1 MSFIADLHIH
11 SRFSRATSRSLTL
24 VELARWGAI
33 KGISLIGTGDCTH
46 PQWLSEIKASL
57 TYQGDGLFR
66 LNDELVSHDLPC
78 SIGNVRFML
87 TGEISTIYKA
97 GGVTRKVHHVVCLP
111 DLASAERFNT
121 ALARIGNI
129 ASDGRPIIGLDSRD
143 LLEMLLTASP
153 RAVLIPAHIWTP
165 WFSVLGSKSG
175 FDSIEEC
182 YRDLS
187 PHIFALE
194 TGLSSDPAMNWMVS
208 RLDRYTLVSNSDL
221 HSAGKLGR
229 EANIFSC
236 EMHYDAVMA
245 ALKEPSKGFD
255 GTLEFFPQE
264 GKYHYDGH
272 RVCGVCLDPTESR
285 KLNGICPA
293 CGKPLTL
300 GVMYRVLEL
309 ADRPFGVKKP
319 HALPFRS
326 LIGLDDI
333 LAELLQC
340 GVASKKV
347 QNEYRRLIGLFG
359 PELPMLLDAPLDDL
373 ARRASPRLS
382 EAVGRVREGRVNA
395 VSGYDGEFG
404 TISVF
409 P

>member
-1 MSFIADLHIH
+1 
-11 SRFSRATSRSLTL
+11 
-24 VELARWGAI
+24 
-33 KGISLIGTGDCTH
+33 
-46 PQWLSEIKASL
+46 
-57 TYQGDGLFR
+57 
-66 LNDELVSHDLPC
+66 
-78 SIGNVRFML
+78 
-87 TGEISTIYKA
+87 
-97 GGVTRKVHHVVCLP
+97 
-111 DLASAERFNT
+111 
-121 ALARIGNI
+121 
-129 ASDGRPIIGLDSRD
+129 
-143 LLEMLLTASP
+143 
-153 RAVLIPAHIWTP
+153 
-165 WFSVLGSKSG
+165 VLGSKSG